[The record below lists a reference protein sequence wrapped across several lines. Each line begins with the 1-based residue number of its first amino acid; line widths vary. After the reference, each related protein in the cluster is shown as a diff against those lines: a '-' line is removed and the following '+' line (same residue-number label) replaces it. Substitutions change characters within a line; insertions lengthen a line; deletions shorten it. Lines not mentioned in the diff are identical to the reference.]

1 VPPFRCF
8 KDLLAD
14 IIRSKGSTVEG
25 CEYAAY
31 LLFYEIIEQLVG
43 IDEARRIGIDEARR
57 IFRLF
62 GSEPTANKQRDINK
76 ATVLDRLDLMPGKQN
91 QSEIARQLA
100 DEAARGVTDPES
112 QRITLR
118 RWIEERELR
127 DGKIHHE
134 LRAELEKLRKDLKNL
149 D

>member
-1 VPPFRCF
+1 VPPLRCF

-31 LLFYEIIEQLVG
+31 LLFYEIKHKLDDIDQLV
-43 IDEARRIGIDEARR
+43 GIDEARR

-62 GSEPTANKQRDINK
+62 GSEPTASKQRDIDN
-76 ATVLDRLDLMPGKQN
+76 AAVLDRLDLMPGKQN

-100 DEAARGVTDPES
+100 NEKARGITDLES
-112 QRITLR
+112 QRRQLGRLIK
-118 RWIEERELR
+118 ERERR
-127 DGKIHHE
+127 DGKIHRE
-134 LRAELEKLRKDLKNL
+134 LRAELEKLRKDLKNI